1 MSKSDARLG
10 EKGSRYRWGFLQ
22 PESGVNLLL
31 SSSANSSE
39 CRLGMRE
46 NKVRVALK
54 VGKPAVG
61 TMITEFRTPEI
72 ARILASSGFDFVFI
86 DTEHAAFDL
95 ETVTD
100 IIRAGRAVGLV
111 CMVRVPDAEYHLIA
125 RALDIGAEGLLVPRV
140 ESRQQVESIV
150 RWAKYPPLGVRGF
163 GVRGIISDYRKAAVK
178 EWIQELNENT
188 MVVIQIEKKRAIESI
203 DDLVS
208 VDGVD
213 AALIGPYDLSIS
225 LGVPGEFDS
234 SVFNE
239 AIQKVVDACK
249 RHGVASGTHVRDM
262 ESLLF
267 WRDRGMRLLTYSSDV
282 GLIMSSAS
290 DAVSTIKAFS
300 KL

>member
-1 MSKSDARLG
+1 MS
-10 EKGSRYRWGFLQ
+10 
-22 PESGVNLLL
+22 
-31 SSSANSSE
+31 
-39 CRLGMRE
+39 E
-46 NKVRVALK
+46 NRVKAALRA
-54 VGKPAVG
+54 GKPIVG

-140 ESRQQVESIV
+140 ESKEQVESIV
-150 RWAKYPPLGVRGF
+150 RWAKYPPMGVRGF
-163 GVRGIISDYRKAAVK
+163 GVRGIISDYRKAGVK

-188 MVVIQIEKKRAIESI
+188 VVVIQIEKKKAIECI

-208 VDGVD
+208 VNGVD

-234 SVFNE
+234 AILNE

-249 RHGVASGTHVRDM
+249 RHRVASGTHVREMD
-262 ESLLF
+262 SLLF
-267 WRDRGMRLLTYSSDV
+267 WMDRGMRLLTFSSDV

-290 DAVSTIKAFS
+290 DAVNRIKTFS
-300 KL
+300 KM

>member
-1 MSKSDARLG
+1 M
-10 EKGSRYRWGFLQ
+10 
-22 PESGVNLLL
+22 NLLYGHKQTEA
-31 SSSANSSE
+31 SRGIE
-39 CRLGMRE
+39 MRE
-46 NKVRVALK
+46 NKVKAALK
-54 VGKPAVG
+54 AGKPVVG

-100 IIRAGRAVGLV
+100 IIRVGRAVGLV
-111 CMVRVPDAEYHLIA
+111 CLVRVPDAEYHLIA

-140 ESRQQVESIV
+140 ESREQVESIV
-150 RWAKYPPLGVRGF
+150 RWAKYPPMGVRGF
-163 GVRGIISDYRKAAVK
+163 GVRGIISNYRKAGVK

-188 MVVIQIEKKRAIESI
+188 VVVIQIEKRKAIECI

-208 VDGVD
+208 VNGVD

-234 SVFNE
+234 AILNE

-249 RHGVASGTHVRDM
+249 RHGVASGTHLREMD
-262 ESLLF
+262 SLLF
-267 WRDRGMRLLTYSSDV
+267 WMDRGMRLLTFSSDV

-290 DAVSTIKAFS
+290 DAVNRIKTFS
-300 KL
+300 KS

>member
-1 MSKSDARLG
+1 
-10 EKGSRYRWGFLQ
+10 
-22 PESGVNLLL
+22 
-31 SSSANSSE
+31 
-39 CRLGMRE
+39 MRE
-46 NKVRVALK
+46 NKVKTALRS
-54 VGKPAVG
+54 GKPVVG

-72 ARILASSGFDFVFI
+72 ARILASSGFDFAFI
-86 DTEHAAFDL
+86 DTEHAAFDN
-95 ETVTD
+95 ETVAD

-140 ESRQQVESIV
+140 ESKQQVQSIV
-150 RWAKYPPLGVRGF
+150 NWAKYPPIGIRGF
-163 GVRGIISDYRKAAVK
+163 GVRGIVSDYRKASVK

-188 MVVIQIEKKRAIESI
+188 IIVIQIEKKRAIESI

-234 SVFNE
+234 PLLNE

-249 RHGVASGTHVRDM
+249 KHGVASGTHVRDM
-262 ESLLF
+262 DSLLF
-267 WRDRGMRLLTYSSDV
+267 WRDHGMRLLTYSSDV

-290 DAVSTIKAFS
+290 DAISRIKA
-300 KL
+300 

>member
-1 MSKSDARLG
+1 MKENRL
-10 EKGSRYRWGFLQ
+10 KT
-22 PESGVNLLL
+22 
-31 SSSANSSE
+31 
-39 CRLGMRE
+39 
-46 NKVRVALK
+46 ALRAGNP
-54 VGKPAVG
+54 VVG

-100 IIRAGRAVGLV
+100 IIRAGKAVGLV

-125 RALDIGAEGLLVPRV
+125 RALDIGAEGILVPRV
-140 ESRQQVESIV
+140 ESREQVQSVV
-150 RWAKYPPLGVRGF
+150 RWAKYPPIGVRGF
-163 GVRGIISDYRKAAVK
+163 GIRGIVSDYRKADVK
-178 EWIQELNENT
+178 DWIHELNENT

-234 SVFNE
+234 ALLNE
-239 AIQKVVDACK
+239 AIQKVVNACK
-249 RHGVASGTHVRDM
+249 KNGIASGTHVRDM
-262 ESLLF
+262 DNLLF

-282 GLIMSSAS
+282 GLIMSSAT
-290 DAVSTIKAFS
+290 DAVNKIKAFS
-300 KL
+300 RT

>member
-1 MSKSDARLG
+1 
-10 EKGSRYRWGFLQ
+10 
-22 PESGVNLLL
+22 VNLLYGHKQTEA
-31 SSSANSSE
+31 SRGIE
-39 CRLGMRE
+39 MRE
-46 NKVRVALK
+46 NKVKAALK
-54 VGKPAVG
+54 AGKPVVG

-100 IIRAGRAVGLV
+100 IIRVGRAVGLV

-140 ESRQQVESIV
+140 ESKQQVESIV
-150 RWAKYPPLGVRGF
+150 RWAKYPPMGVRGF
-163 GVRGIISDYRKAAVK
+163 GVRGIISDYRKAGVK

-208 VDGVD
+208 VDGID

-234 SVFNE
+234 PILNE
-239 AIQKVVDACK
+239 AIQNVVDACK
-249 RHGVASGTHVRDM
+249 KHGVASGTHVRDM

-267 WRDRGMRLLTYSSDV
+267 WRDRGMRLLAYSSDV

-290 DAVSTIKAFS
+290 DAVSRIRASSKA
-300 KL
+300 